1 MKKIFSILAAY
12 AMIIVSCTAQNMN
25 VPAAV
30 KQAFHSKFPGA
41 KQIKW
46 SKENKN
52 EFEMEFVYNG
62 NEMSA
67 NFDNN
72 GNWAKIETVISETE
86 IPVAVKNSVLLKYP
100 EAIFIGAEKMEQP
113 DKAVS
118 FEVIIKTKGKKKEL
132 ELSENGSFI

>member
-1 MKKIFSILAAY
+1 MKKIFSILAVFALI
-12 AMIIVSCTAQNMN
+12 MISCTAQDMN

-30 KQAFHSKFPGA
+30 KKAFHSKFPGA

-52 EFEMEFVYNG
+52 EFEMEFVNNG

-72 GNWAKIETVISETE
+72 GNWVKIETVINEAD
-86 IPVAVKNSVLLKYP
+86 IPVVVKNSVLSKYP
-100 EAIFIGAEKMEQP
+100 EAIFITTEKAEQP
-113 DKAVS
+113 NKAAI
-118 FEVIIKTKGKKKEL
+118 FEVIIKTKSKKKEL
-132 ELSENGSFI
+132 ELSEDGSFI

>member
-1 MKKIFSILAAY
+1 MKKIFSILAVFALI
-12 AMIIVSCTAQNMN
+12 MISCTAQDMN

-72 GNWAKIETVISETE
+72 GNWVKIETVINESD
-86 IPVAVKNSVLLKYP
+86 IPVVVKNSVLSKYP
-100 EAIFIGAEKMEQP
+100 EAIFITTEKAEQP
-113 DKAVS
+113 NKAAI
-118 FEVIIKTKGKKKEL
+118 FEVIIKTKSKKKEL
-132 ELSENGSFI
+132 ELSEDGSFI